1 MSILCDFTNAV
12 LYNLMNSP
20 FTMARCGITRIKEI
34 FLTWSY
40 KCFIVST
47 SLTQFFH
54 NNKKKNKINK
64 NKGKQRKRTDELYK
78 CIKACHSSPSWPLK
92 KKNYRN
98 TFYLHLSF
106 YNHYIHKIIHTPS
119 QMEKIHW
126 KYFDTTSHKTLIIK
140 RFIKKTSF
148 FFKIH
153 SKG

>member
-20 FTMARCGITRIKEI
+20 FTMARCGITRIEEI

-54 NNKKKNKINK
+54 NKKKKNKINK

-92 KKNYRN
+92 KKITGIHS
-98 TFYLHLSF
+98 TFICPFIITIYIKS
-106 YNHYIHKIIHTPS
+106 YIHHHK
-119 QMEKIHW
+119 W
-126 KYFDTTSHKTLIIK
+126 KRSTGNILIQLPIK
-140 RFIKKTSF
+140 
-148 FFKIH
+148 H
-153 SKG
+153 